1 MGRIASRR
9 TIWFPKESLE
19 VTGKLWGSVM
29 KEVVGGVEGKV
40 DPDISRLSLM
50 FYRVFRVFVNANHR
64 ETRHL
69 TAVGGVPL
77 KEEEEQEVWLLV
89 SQKRRYQLFQ

>member
-1 MGRIASRR
+1 MERNASRPK
-9 TIWFPKESLE
+9 IWFPKESLE

-40 DPDISRLSLM
+40 DTNISRLSLM
-50 FYRVFRVFVNANHR
+50 FYRVFRVFINTNHR

-69 TAVGGVPL
+69 TAVGAMPL
-77 KEEEEQEVWLLV
+77 EEEEEQEVWLLV
-89 SQKRRYQLFQ
+89 SQKRRCQPFQ